1 MKNMEIRNGRV
12 LYYGNEAGYVENGKA
27 VVDPIFRG
35 DELAGFLQKEK
46 LEALWTNGVYDRLAA
61 EKQTASPV
69 PQPSGS
75 GQAHSLPNAPALKSC
90 RIWQL
95 KPDVDI
101 RMKFIGYDELVRD
114 FGEPEPGNYRL
125 AYDGQVETNDL
136 EELYAKFN
144 TEHPPGYEGHS
155 ISMSD
160 VVELYDE
167 TGGSFH
173 YVDRFGFK
181 KIGFEPPGQEM
192 RQEPILNPHRV
203 L

>member
-1 MKNMEIRNGRV
+1 MKSIEIRGGRV
-12 LYYGNEAGYVENGKA
+12 LFYGNEAGYVENGKA

-35 DELAGFLQKEK
+35 AELSNFLAEER

-61 EKQTASPV
+61 ARENTASM
-69 PQPSGS
+69 QPH
-75 GQAHSLPNAPALKSC
+75 GQAHDLPGQPPLKSC

-101 RMKFIGYDELVRD
+101 RMKFIGYDEMVQN
-114 FGEPEPGNYRL
+114 FGEPDPAHYRL

-144 TEHPPGYEGHS
+144 TEQPPGYDGHS
-155 ISMSD
+155 LSMSD

-167 TGGSFH
+167 TGSSFH
-173 YVDRFGFK
+173 YVDRFGFRE
-181 KIGFEPPGQEM
+181 INLEPPGPEL
-192 RQEPILNPHRV
+192 RQGPSLGP
-203 L
+203 

>member
-35 DELAGFLQKEK
+35 DELAGFLEKEK

-61 EKQTASPV
+61 EKQTASV
-69 PQPSGS
+69 APQPSGS
-75 GQAHSLPNAPALKSC
+75 EQAHGISEQRPALKSC

-101 RMKFIGYDELVRD
+101 RMKFIGYDELLKS
-114 FGEPEPGNYRL
+114 FGEPDPANYRL
-125 AYDGQVETNDL
+125 VYDGQAETNDL

-144 TEHPPGYEGHS
+144 TEQPPGYEGHS
-155 ISMSD
+155 LSMSD

-167 TGGSFH
+167 AGSFFH
-173 YVDRFGFK
+173 YVDRFGFQE
-181 KIGFEPPGQEM
+181 IGFQAPEQEI
-192 RQEPILNPHRV
+192 RQTPKMTP
-203 L
+203 